1 MHKTTQNVK
10 ISLNLEGKP
19 PDQKGKKKK
28 KKKEKEIEETFNSKK
43 ES

>member
-19 PDQKGKKKK
+19 PDQKKR
-28 KKKEKEIEETFNSKK
+28 KEKGKGNRRNV
-43 ES
+43 